1 MLSFVICDDNLH
13 MVNRLSFLFEE
24 AFSKGD
30 FDASIVLKT
39 TNCQELLN
47 YVCSN
52 KVDVIVL
59 DIQFYNSKL
68 TGLDIAKAIRK
79 INKNCYIIFTTSHL
93 EYIMQSLK
101 LKTFDYL
108 IKNTITVELLVETL
122 TRLFDDFSG
131 SSSYFMKIDSKGT
144 FVNLNDIMFIEKD
157 GMKLVYH
164 TFFDA
169 YGTYSSFSKVKDKLP
184 HNFVRCHKSFI
195 ANVNNITSVDFS
207 CNKITFKNNS
217 VCYIGPKYKNDFM
230 EVLKNNT
237 IFE

>member
-30 FDASIVLKT
+30 FDAVVNLKT
-39 TNCQELLN
+39 TDYQTLLD
-47 YVCSN
+47 YISN
-52 KVDVIVL
+52 NRVDVVVL
-59 DIQFYNSKL
+59 DIQFNNSEL
-68 TGLDIAKAIRK
+68 TGLDVAKNIRS
-79 INKNCYIIFTTSHL
+79 INKKCYIIFTTSHM
-93 EYIMQSLK
+93 EYVMQAYK

-108 IKNTITVELLVETL
+108 IKNTITVDLLVETL
-122 TRLFDDFSG
+122 TRLFDDI
-131 SSSYFMKIDSKGT
+131 SSSSSNFVKIDSKGT
-144 FVNLNDIMFIEKD
+144 FIDINDVMFIEKD

-164 TFFDA
+164 TSFDV
-169 YGTYSSFSKVKDKLP
+169 YNTYSSFSKIKNKLP
-184 HNFVRCHKSFI
+184 SNFVRCHKSFI

-217 VCYIGPKYKNDFM
+217 VCYIGPKFKKDFM
-230 EVLKNNT
+230 EVFKNDA